1 MTDYRAPVDDI
12 RFVLEH
18 IADLPSLAA
27 LPDFE
32 HADLDTVVALV
43 EESARFFEDVMAPLN
58 RVGDVEGARLDGD
71 RVVTAP
77 GFDDAYAQYVDAG
90 WGSVPFDQEYGGGGF
105 PWLTA
110 LAVQEMLTS
119 ANMGFSLCP
128 LLTQGAV
135 DLLSAHASDEQRAT
149 YLPKLI
155 TGEWSGTMNLTEPQA
170 GSDVGAV
177 ATRAVPAEDGTYRI
191 TGQKIYITYGE
202 HELAE
207 NIVHLVLARTPDAP
221 PGTKG
226 ISCFIVPKFLPDAD
240 GAPGERNAVSV
251 VSIEHKV
258 GIHASPTCVLAF
270 EDATGFLIG
279 DEHAGMRF
287 MFTMMNNARLSVG
300 LQGLSL
306 SERARQ
312 HAVDYARERV
322 QGRAVGSA
330 RPRGEA
336 SPIVEH
342 PDVRR
347 MLMTIRANN
356 EAMRC
361 VMYRN
366 AAAID
371 RAHHATDPAERTHGE
386 AEAALLTPISKGWGT
401 DLGVEM
407 TSMALQVFGGMGYV
421 EETGIAQQWRDA
433 RISPIYEGTNGIQ
446 AADLVGR
453 KLPMEGGQVV
463 KAELARMRETVD
475 ELGAVEGLADLA
487 PGLAAA
493 IGRVEEASDWLLG
506 RLGADTVDALVGST
520 AYLRLFGVVEG
531 GHDLARSAL
540 VAHRAL
546 AEGGSGYD
554 DDFLTDKITVARF
567 YVERLLPESAS
578 LAEMATAGAGSTFDL
593 PESRL

>member
-1 MTDYRAPVDDI
+1 MTDYRAPVEDM

-18 IADLPSLAA
+18 LADLPGLSR

-32 HADLDTVVALV
+32 HADLETVVALI
-43 EESARFFEDVMAPLN
+43 EESARFFEEVIAPTN
-58 RVGDVEGARLDGD
+58 RPGDESGARLEGDG
-71 RVVTAP
+71 VVSAP
-77 GFDDAYAQYVDAG
+77 GFVDAYARYVDAG
-90 WGSVPFDQEYGGGGF
+90 WGTIPFDVEYGGGGF

-177 ATRAVPAEDGTYRI
+177 AAKAVPAADGSYRI

-202 HELAE
+202 HDMAE

-240 GAPGERNAVSV
+240 GAPGERNQVSV

-300 LQGLSL
+300 LQGLAL
-306 SERARQ
+306 SERALQ
-312 HAVDYARERV
+312 HAVEYARERV
-322 QGRAVGSA
+322 QGRAVGSD
-330 RPRGEA
+330 RPKGVG

-342 PDVRR
+342 ADVRR
-347 MLMTIRANN
+347 MLMTVRANV

-371 RAHHATDPAERTHGE
+371 RAHHGVTDDDRAAGE

-407 TSMALQVFGGMGYV
+407 TSEALQVFGGMGYV
-421 EETGIAQQWRDA
+421 EETGIAQHWRDS
-433 RISPIYEGTNGIQ
+433 RIGPIYEGTNGIQ

-463 KAELARMRETVD
+463 KAELTRMRETID
-475 ELGAVEGLADLA
+475 ELAAVADLSDLA

-493 IGRVEEASDWLLG
+493 IDRLGEASD
-506 RLGADTVDALVGST
+506 
-520 AYLRLFGVVEG
+520 
-531 GHDLARSAL
+531 
-540 VAHRAL
+540 
-546 AEGGSGYD
+546 
-554 DDFLTDKITVARF
+554 
-567 YVERLLPESAS
+567 
-578 LAEMATAGAGSTFDL
+578 
-593 PESRL
+593 

>member
-1 MTDYRAPVDDI
+1 MTDYRAPVDDM

-18 IADLPSLAA
+18 IAGLPALAE

-32 HADLDTVVALV
+32 HADVETVMALI
-43 EESARFFEDVMAPLN
+43 EESARFFEDVVVPLN
-58 RVGDVEGARLDGD
+58 RVGDQDGARVEGDG
-71 RVVTAP
+71 VVTAP
-77 GFDDAYAQYVDAG
+77 GFADAYGRYVEAG
-90 WGSVPFDQEYGGGGF
+90 WGSVPFDVEYGGGGF

-119 ANMGFSLCP
+119 ASMSFSLCP

-135 DLLSAHASDEQRAT
+135 DLLSEHASDEQKAT

-177 ATRAVPAEDGTYRI
+177 AAKAVPADDGTFRI

-202 HELAE
+202 HDMAD

-226 ISCFIVPKFLPDAD
+226 ISCFIVPKFLPDAG
-240 GAPGERNAVSV
+240 GAPGERNTVSV

-279 DEHAGMRF
+279 DENAGMRF

-306 SERARQ
+306 SERAYQ
-312 HAVDYARERV
+312 HAVEYAHERV
-322 QGRAVGSA
+322 QGRAVGSE
-330 RPRGEA
+330 RPRGEG
-336 SPIVEH
+336 SPIIEH
-342 PDVRR
+342 ADVRR
-347 MLMTIRANN
+347 MLMTIRANI

-371 RAHHATDPAERTHGE
+371 RSHHATDPDDRALAD

-407 TSMALQVFGGMGYV
+407 TSLAVQVFGGMGYV
-421 EETGIAQQWRDA
+421 EETGIAQHWRDV
-433 RISPIYEGTNGIQ
+433 RIAPIYEGTNGIQ

-453 KLPMEGGQVV
+453 KLPMEDGQVV

-475 ELGAVEGLADLA
+475 ELAAVDDLGDLA
-487 PGLAAA
+487 PPLAAA
-493 IGRVEEASDWLLG
+493 VDRLGEASDWLLG
-506 RLGADTVDALVGST
+506 RLSTDTNDAMAGSA

-540 VAHRAL
+540 VARRAL
-546 AEGGSGYD
+546 DAGGSGHD
-554 DDFLTDKITVARF
+554 SDFLTDKISVARF
-567 YVERLLPESAS
+567 YAQRILPESAG
-578 LAEMATAGAGSTFDL
+578 LVEMATAGAASTFAL
-593 PESRL
+593 PDSRL